1 MFAYGLAVGKAPYCY
16 GWNKMRILKYL
27 YATCKYDYGKH
38 SFLKLYDLLFMQ
50 ENLKKFKWFSLK
62 KKFLS
67 LPPLAAFVNSVVLEF
82 HYKLGLNSSVYQ
94 NLTCEVF
101 ESGLQVVCGAL
112 LTNKMLELLVTCLL
126 MIRRGEWE
134 MLIFCISLP
143 AKEKNTEIV
152 CFLPEWMNVE
162 YALCLKKFSCA
173 YYNYRC

>member
-1 MFAYGLAVGKAPYCY
+1 MVF
-16 GWNKMRILKYL
+16 I
-27 YATCKYDYGKH
+27 
-38 SFLKLYDLLFMQ
+38 
-50 ENLKKFKWFSLK
+50 K

-112 LTNKMLELLVTCLL
+112 LTNKMLVLLVTCLL

-152 CFLPEWMNVE
+152 CFLPEWMNECWVCFVFKKVFM
-162 YALCLKKFSCA
+162 CLLQLQMLIWKTCCTTEEHSVFIVGSLILHMFPLFFHL
-173 YYNYRC
+173 